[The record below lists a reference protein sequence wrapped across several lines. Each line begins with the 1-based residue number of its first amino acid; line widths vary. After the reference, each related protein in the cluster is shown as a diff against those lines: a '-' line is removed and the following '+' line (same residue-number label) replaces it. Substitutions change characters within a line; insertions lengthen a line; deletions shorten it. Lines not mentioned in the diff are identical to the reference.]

1 MVRETFD
8 DYNISDQN
16 LIFNEEEAIS
26 EVETGT
32 VFEKTLETSLS
43 SLSLKDIMLEVLSN
57 QTIIK
62 DRVEDILN
70 SQFSSGD
77 KEDINKLI
85 DSILISQNEQI
96 TDLGNKLSQLLS
108 SNLKTQQ
115 NFAKLLR
122 LQEINS
128 NLHDE
133 LSLYKSGLF
142 EEIKLPI
149 FRSIWKVRK
158 NLVDELTSYK
168 KKKGIENEDFVAI
181 LESAIED
188 IDELLESNQ
197 LHIFTGEVGDV
208 FNTISDKKYN
218 DVYTSQ
224 KELHLTVAM
233 VRNSGLEKGSIVIE
247 KQVVDVYKYAET
259 ATEEK

>member
-62 DRVEDILN
+62 NRVEDIIN

-108 SNLKTQQ
+108 SSLKTQQ

-218 DVYTSQ
+218 DIYTSQ

-247 KQVVDVYKYAET
+247 KQVVDVYKYAE
-259 ATEEK
+259 AAAEEK

>member
-1 MVRETFD
+1 
-8 DYNISDQN
+8 
-16 LIFNEEEAIS
+16 
-26 EVETGT
+26 
-32 VFEKTLETSLS
+32 
-43 SLSLKDIMLEVLSN
+43 MLEVLSN

-62 DRVEDILN
+62 NRVEDIIN

-108 SNLKTQQ
+108 SSLKTQQ

-142 EEIKLPI
+142 EQIKLPI

-218 DVYTSQ
+218 DIYTSQ

-233 VRNSGLEKGSIVIE
+233 VRNSGLEKGSMVIE

>member
-16 LIFNEEEAIS
+16 LIFNEEEVIS

-62 DRVEDILN
+62 NRVEDIIN

-108 SNLKTQQ
+108 SSLKTQQ

-142 EEIKLPI
+142 EQIKLPI

-208 FNTISDKKYN
+208 INTISDKKYN
-218 DVYTSQ
+218 DIYTSQ

-233 VRNSGLEKGSIVIE
+233 VRNSGLEKGSMVIE

>member
-16 LIFNEEEAIS
+16 LIFNEEEVIS

-62 DRVEDILN
+62 NRVEDIIN

-108 SNLKTQQ
+108 SSLKTQQ

-218 DVYTSQ
+218 DIYTSQ

-233 VRNSGLEKGSIVIE
+233 VRNSGLEKGSMVIE

>member
-16 LIFNEEEAIS
+16 LIFNEEEVIS

-32 VFEKTLETSLS
+32 VFVKTLETSLC

-62 DRVEDILN
+62 NRVEDIIN

-108 SNLKTQQ
+108 SSLKTQQ

-218 DVYTSQ
+218 DIYTSQ

-233 VRNSGLEKGSIVIE
+233 VRNSGLEKGSMVIE

>member
-16 LIFNEEEAIS
+16 LIFNEEEVIS

-62 DRVEDILN
+62 NRVEDIIN

-108 SNLKTQQ
+108 SSLKTQQ

-142 EEIKLPI
+142 EQIKLPI

-218 DVYTSQ
+218 DIYTSQ

-233 VRNSGLEKGSIVIE
+233 VRNSGLEKGSMVIE

>member
-197 LHIFTGEVGDV
+197 LHIFTSEVGDV

>member
-32 VFEKTLETSLS
+32 EFEKTLETSLS

-62 DRVEDILN
+62 NRVEDILN

-85 DSILISQNEQI
+85 DSILISLNEQI

-108 SNLKTQQ
+108 SSLKTQQ

-218 DVYTSQ
+218 DIYTSQ

-233 VRNSGLEKGSIVIE
+233 VRNSGLEKGTIVIE

>member
-218 DVYTSQ
+218 DIYTSQ

-233 VRNSGLEKGSIVIE
+233 VRNSGLEKGTIVIE

>member
-1 MVRETFD
+1 MVRETID

-16 LIFNEEEAIS
+16 LIFNEEEVIS

-62 DRVEDILN
+62 NRVEDIIN

-108 SNLKTQQ
+108 SSLKTQQ

-142 EEIKLPI
+142 EQIKLPI

-218 DVYTSQ
+218 DIYTSQ

-233 VRNSGLEKGSIVIE
+233 VRNSGLEKGSMVIE

>member
-62 DRVEDILN
+62 NRVEDIIN

-108 SNLKTQQ
+108 SSLKTQQ

-218 DVYTSQ
+218 DIYTSQ

-233 VRNSGLEKGSIVIE
+233 VRNSGLEKGTIVIE

>member
-16 LIFNEEEAIS
+16 LIFNEEEVIS

-62 DRVEDILN
+62 NRVEDIIN

-108 SNLKTQQ
+108 SSLKTQQ

-142 EEIKLPI
+142 EQIKLPI

-168 KKKGIENEDFVAI
+168 KKKGIENEDFVAGYMSFHPR
-181 LESAIED
+181 EQKIEHFPLD
-188 IDELLESNQ
+188 R
-197 LHIFTGEVGDV
+197 TGEV
-208 FNTISDKKYN
+208 
-218 DVYTSQ
+218 
-224 KELHLTVAM
+224 E
-233 VRNSGLEKGSIVIE
+233 
-247 KQVVDVYKYAET
+247 
-259 ATEEK
+259 

>member
-16 LIFNEEEAIS
+16 LIFNEEEVIS

-62 DRVEDILN
+62 NRVEDIIN

-108 SNLKTQQ
+108 SSLKL
-115 NFAKLLR
+115 NRILLNY
-122 LQEINS
+122 LG
-128 NLHDE
+128 
-133 LSLYKSGLF
+133 YK
-142 EEIKLPI
+142 
-149 FRSIWKVRK
+149 R
-158 NLVDELTSYK
+158 
-168 KKKGIENEDFVAI
+168 
-181 LESAIED
+181 
-188 IDELLESNQ
+188 
-197 LHIFTGEVGDV
+197 
-208 FNTISDKKYN
+208 
-218 DVYTSQ
+218 
-224 KELHLTVAM
+224 
-233 VRNSGLEKGSIVIE
+233 
-247 KQVVDVYKYAET
+247 
-259 ATEEK
+259 

>member
-16 LIFNEEEAIS
+16 LIFNEEEEIS

-62 DRVEDILN
+62 NRVEDIIN

-108 SNLKTQQ
+108 SSLKTQQ

-142 EEIKLPI
+142 EQIKLPI

-218 DVYTSQ
+218 DIYTSQ

-233 VRNSGLEKGSIVIE
+233 VRNSGLEKGSMVIE

>member
-16 LIFNEEEAIS
+16 LIFNEEEVIS

-62 DRVEDILN
+62 NRVEDIIN

-108 SNLKTQQ
+108 SSLKTQQ

-142 EEIKLPI
+142 EQIKLPI
-149 FRSIWKVRK
+149 FQSIWKVRK

-218 DVYTSQ
+218 DIYTSQ

-233 VRNSGLEKGSIVIE
+233 VRNSGLEKGSMVIE